1 MNNQSLT
8 EETSIR
14 YLGVNVDSNIS
25 WKSHM
30 NYIAKKTKSQ
40 KKFRYS
46 LQASLFP
53 KHKNVAK
60 PELYLRKAILK
71 LLYTCLG

>member
-14 YLGVNVDSNIS
+14 YLGVNIDSNIS

-60 PELYLRKAILK
+60 PVFYLSRAIFK
-71 LLYTCLG
+71 LLYNFLG